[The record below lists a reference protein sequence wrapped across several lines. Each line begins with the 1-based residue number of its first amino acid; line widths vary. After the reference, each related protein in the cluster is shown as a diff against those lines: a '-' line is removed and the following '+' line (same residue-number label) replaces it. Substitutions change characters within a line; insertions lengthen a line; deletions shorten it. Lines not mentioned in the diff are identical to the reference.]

1 VAQARPITVL
11 IAALGGEGGGVLAS
25 WLHRSAIAE
34 GHFVQGTSI
43 PGVAQRTGATTYYL
57 EIVPAAGPR
66 HRTDRGPVLA
76 LNAAPGEVDLMVA
89 SELLEAT
96 RAVAQGFVT
105 PERTV
110 LLASSARVF
119 TIDEKATAGDGRL
132 DAQAMADLARRCSR
146 RAIIAD
152 FTAIAA
158 QAHAPLNAVLLGAM
172 AAAGVLPIAEDAFR
186 GAIRAEGKAVDD
198 NLRGFEAG
206 RAARGAE
213 LSPKPLPS
221 AQVDATRASTPWSHP
236 ASDQLEAF
244 APEARAVIAEGIAR
258 LTDYQDATFG
268 QRYLARL
275 NRFAGRPGAEA
286 SFLRELARHLAL
298 RMSVEDVIRVA
309 QLKLRKERLLRVTHE
324 ARARAG
330 DIVDITEYLKPGPEE
345 ILGLLPPRLGRW
357 LLGWAL
363 ARNRHLAWPLK
374 VTTTRLSGFLRLKA
388 LAALKGWRPHT
399 LRFAEEEAW
408 VERWLE
414 LVDRTLSMSPAAA
427 QEVVATAALVRGY
440 AETYQRGLANWG
452 RIVNCVIEPMLAGQL
467 SRAHFADAVLQAR
480 LAATKDPEGEAL
492 AKTIAAI
499 CRFAASEHVAAQ

>member
-1 VAQARPITVL
+1 MARAQPITVL

-57 EIVPAAGPR
+57 EIVPHAGAR
-66 HRTDRGPVLA
+66 HRRSDRGPVLA
-76 LNAAPGEVDLMVA
+76 LNAAPGEVDLVVA

-119 TIDEKATAGDGRL
+119 TIDEKAAAGDGRL
-132 DAQAMADLARRCSR
+132 DAQAMADIARRCSR
-146 RAIIAD
+146 LAIIAD

-158 QAHAPLNAVLLGAM
+158 QAQAPLNAVLLGAL
-172 AAAGVLPIAEDAFR
+172 AASGVLPVPISEDAFR
-186 GAIRAEGKAVDD
+186 AAIRAEGKAVDA

-206 RAARGAE
+206 RAPRRTA
-213 LSPKPLPS
+213 S
-221 AQVDATRASTPWSHP
+221 AQGDKTGDQTRASPPLMHLVSQ
-236 ASDQLEAF
+236 QLEAF
-244 APEARAVIAEGIAR
+244 APQARAVIAEGIAR
-258 LTDYQDATFG
+258 LTDYQDAAFAN
-268 QRYLARL
+268 RYLARL
-275 NRFAGRPGAEA
+275 KPFASRPGAEGR
-286 SFLRELARHLAL
+286 FLRELARHLAL

-309 QLKLRKERLLRVTHE
+309 QLKLRKERVLRVTHE

-330 DIVDITEYLKPGPEE
+330 DIVDITEYLKPGAEE

-357 LLGWAL
+357 AL
-363 ARNRHLAWPLK
+363 ARIRHDRAWPLK
-374 VTTTRLSGFLRLKA
+374 VTTTRASGFLRLKA

-414 LVDRTLSMSPAAA
+414 LVDRALAMSPAAA

-440 AETYQRGLANWG
+440 ADTYKRGLANW
-452 RIVNCVIEPMLAGQL
+452 RKIVECVIEPMLAGRL

-480 LAATKDPEGEAL
+480 LAAAKDPEGEAL
-492 AKTIAAI
+492 AETIAAI
-499 CRFAASEHVAAQ
+499 RRSAAAEHAAAE

>member
-1 VAQARPITVL
+1 VAQAQPIRVL

-43 PGVAQRTGATTYYL
+43 PGVAQRTGATTYYS
-57 EIVPAAGPR
+57 EIVPHAGAR
-66 HRTDRGPVLA
+66 HRRSDRGPVLA
-76 LNAAPGEVDLMVA
+76 LNAAPGEVDLLVA

-110 LLASSARVF
+110 VVASSARVF
-119 TIDEKATAGDGRL
+119 TIDEKMAAGDGRL
-132 DAQAMADLARRCSR
+132 DALAMADMAQRCSR

-158 QAHAPLNAVLLGAM
+158 QAQAPLNAVLLGAV
-172 AAAGVLPIAEDAFR
+172 AAAGMLPISADAFR
-186 GAIRAEGKAVDD
+186 AAIRAEGKAVDA

-206 RAARGAE
+206 RPPRGTDC
-213 LSPKPLPS
+213 PPQRPVS
-221 AQVDATRASTPWSHP
+221 AQGDATQAPIAFSRLAPDP
-236 ASDQLEAF
+236 LEAF
-244 APEARAVIAEGIAR
+244 APEARAIIAEGMAR
-258 LTDYQDATFG
+258 LTDYQDATFAK
-268 QRYLARL
+268 RYLARL

-286 SFLRELARHLAL
+286 RLLRELARHLAL

-309 QLKLRKERLLRVTHE
+309 QLKLRNERVLRVARE

-357 LLGWAL
+357 AL
-363 ARNRHLAWPLK
+363 ARIRHDLAWPLR
-374 VTTTRLSGFLRLKA
+374 VTTTRFFGFVRLKA

-408 VERWLE
+408 VERWLD
-414 LVDRTLSMSPAAA
+414 LVDRTLAMSPAAA

-440 AETYQRGLANWG
+440 ADTYKRGLANWG
-452 RIVNCVIEPMLAGQL
+452 RIVECVIEPMLAGRL

-499 CRFAASEHVAAQ
+499 RGSAASQHAAAE

>member
-1 VAQARPITVL
+1 VAQAQPIAVL

-43 PGVAQRTGATTYYL
+43 PGVAQRTGATTYYS
-57 EIVPAAGPR
+57 EIVPQAGAR
-66 HRTDRGPVLA
+66 HRRSDRGPVLA
-76 LNAAPGEVDLMVA
+76 LNAAPGEVDLVVA

-119 TIDEKATAGDGRL
+119 TIDEKAAAGDGRL
-132 DAQAMADLARRCSR
+132 DAQAMTDIARRCSR

-158 QAHAPLNAVLLGAM
+158 QTQAPLNAVLLGAV
-172 AAAGVLPIAEDAFR
+172 AASGVLPISEDAFR
-186 GAIRAEGKAVDD
+186 AAIRAEGKAVDA

-206 RAARGAE
+206 RAPREAD
-213 LSPKPLPS
+213 LSPKRPAS
-221 AQVDATRASTPWSHP
+221 TQGDETRAAAALSHP
-236 ASDQLEAF
+236 ACDQLEAF
-244 APEARAVIAEGIAR
+244 APQARAVIAEGLAR
-258 LTDYQDATFG
+258 LTDYQDATFA
-268 QRYLARL
+268 QRYLGRL
-275 NRFAGRPGAEA
+275 NRFAGRAGAEA
-286 SFLRELARHLAL
+286 RFLRELARHLAL

-309 QLKLRKERLLRVTHE
+309 QLKLRNERVLRVTNEAE
-324 ARARAG
+324 ARAD

-357 LLGWAL
+357 AL
-363 ARNRHLAWPLK
+363 ARIRRDLAWPLR
-374 VTTTRLSGFLRLKA
+374 VTTTRFSGFLRLKA

-408 VERWLE
+408 VERWLD
-414 LVDRTLSMSPAAA
+414 LVDRALAMSPAAA

-440 AETYQRGLANWG
+440 ADTYKRGLANWG
-452 RIVNCVIEPMLAGQL
+452 RIVECVIEPMLAGRL

-499 CRFAASEHVAAQ
+499 HRSVACEHAAAP

>member
-1 VAQARPITVL
+1 MAQARPITVL

-25 WLHRSAIAE
+25 WLHRSALAE

-57 EIVPAAGPR
+57 EIVPQAGAR
-66 HRTDRGPVLA
+66 HRRSDRGPVLA
-76 LNAAPGEVDLMVA
+76 LNAAPGEVDLLVA

-96 RAVAQGFVT
+96 RAVAQGFAT

-110 LLASSARVF
+110 VLASSARVF
-119 TIDEKATAGDGRL
+119 TIDEKAAAGDARL
-132 DAQAMADLARRCSR
+132 DAQAMAEIARRCSR

-152 FTAIAA
+152 FTALAA
-158 QAHAPLNAVLLGAM
+158 QAQAPLNAVLLGAV
-172 AAAGVLPIAEDAFR
+172 AASGVLPISADAFR
-186 GAIRAEGKAVDD
+186 AAIRTEGKAVDA
-198 NLRGFEAG
+198 NLRGFAAG
-206 RAARGAE
+206 RAPSGAD
-213 LSPKPLPS
+213 LPPKRPAS
-221 AQVDATRASTPWSHP
+221 AQSDARRAPTAVSHP

-244 APEARAVIAEGIAR
+244 APETRAVIAEGMAR
-258 LTDYQDATFG
+258 LTDYQDASFAK
-268 QRYLARL
+268 RYLARL

-286 SFLRELARHLAL
+286 SFPRELARHLAL

-309 QLKLRKERLLRVTHE
+309 QLKLRKERVRRVTHE
-324 ARARAG
+324 AGAGAG

-357 LLGWAL
+357 AL
-363 ARNRHLAWPLK
+363 TRIRHDLAWPLR
-374 VTTTRLSGFLRLKA
+374 VTTTRFSGFLRLKA
-388 LAALKGWRPHT
+388 LAALKGWRPRT

-408 VERWLE
+408 VERWLN
-414 LVDRTLSMSPAAA
+414 LVDRALAMSPAAA

-440 AETYQRGLANWG
+440 ADTYKRGLANWG
-452 RIVNCVIEPMLAGQL
+452 RIAECVIEPMLAGRL

-480 LAATKDPEGEAL
+480 LAASKDPEGEAL

-499 CRFAASEHVAAQ
+499 GRSAASEHAAAE

>member
-1 VAQARPITVL
+1 
-11 IAALGGEGGGVLAS
+11 VLAS

-57 EIVPAAGPR
+57 EIVPHAGAR
-66 HRTDRGPVLA
+66 HRRSDRGPVLA
-76 LNAAPGEVDLMVA
+76 LNAAPGEVDLVVA

-119 TIDEKATAGDGRL
+119 TIDEKAAAGDGRL
-132 DAQAMADLARRCSR
+132 DAQAMADIARRCSR
-146 RAIIAD
+146 LAIIAD

-158 QAHAPLNAVLLGAM
+158 QAQAPLNAVLLGAL
-172 AAAGVLPIAEDAFR
+172 AASGVLPVPISEDAFR
-186 GAIRAEGKAVDD
+186 AAIRAEGKAVDA

-206 RAARGAE
+206 RAPRRTA
-213 LSPKPLPS
+213 S
-221 AQVDATRASTPWSHP
+221 AQGDKTGDQTRASPPLMHLVSQ
-236 ASDQLEAF
+236 QLEAF
-244 APEARAVIAEGIAR
+244 APQARAVIAEGIAR
-258 LTDYQDATFG
+258 LTDYQDAAFAN
-268 QRYLARL
+268 RYLARL
-275 NRFAGRPGAEA
+275 KPFASQPGAEGR
-286 SFLRELARHLAL
+286 FLRELARHLAL

-309 QLKLRKERLLRVTHE
+309 QLKLRKERVLRVTHE

-330 DIVDITEYLKPGPEE
+330 DIVDITEYLKPGAEE

-357 LLGWAL
+357 AL
-363 ARNRHLAWPLK
+363 ARIRHDRAWPLK
-374 VTTTRLSGFLRLKA
+374 VTTTRASGFLRLKA

-414 LVDRTLSMSPAAA
+414 LVDRALAMSPAAA

-440 AETYQRGLANWG
+440 ADTYKRGLANW
-452 RIVNCVIEPMLAGQL
+452 RKIVECVIEPMLAGRL

-480 LAATKDPEGEAL
+480 LAAAKDPEGEAL
-492 AKTIAAI
+492 AETIAAI
-499 CRFAASEHVAAQ
+499 RRSAAAEHAAAE